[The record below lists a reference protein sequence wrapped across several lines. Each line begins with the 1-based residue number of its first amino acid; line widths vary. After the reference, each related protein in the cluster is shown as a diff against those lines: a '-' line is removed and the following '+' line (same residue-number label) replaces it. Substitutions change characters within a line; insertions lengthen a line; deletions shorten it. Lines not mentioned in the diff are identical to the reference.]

1 LRAHATQVDPTEA
14 WWFGLDDHELAE
26 VYPYE
31 DWILAR
37 SLVGMPADGEVEVDL
52 FAGIVGSGVEGA

>member
-1 LRAHATQVDPTEA
+1 
-14 WWFGLDDHELAE
+14 

-52 FAGIVGSGVEGA
+52 FAGIVGSDVEEVR